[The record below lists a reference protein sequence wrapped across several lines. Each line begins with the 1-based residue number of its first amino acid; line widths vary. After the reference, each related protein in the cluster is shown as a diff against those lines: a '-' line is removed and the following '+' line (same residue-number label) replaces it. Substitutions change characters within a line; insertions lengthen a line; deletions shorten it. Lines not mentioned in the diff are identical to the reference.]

1 MAAFPFADDLQ
12 IGGGVLEWNR
22 FKLIHLMYLLLGTI
36 IVPRFT
42 LKKRSKNAHSI
53 LTTFSMG
60 TFKYLH
66 MPAIVESWTD
76 SPFLN
81 LAAVGFD
88 ITFALTK
95 SISFPFFSSNVAKS
109 GSYDIKI

>member
-42 LKKRSKNAHSI
+42 LKKRSKNAQKMLIRSLQPFQWAHLSI
-53 LTTFSMG
+53 C
-60 TFKYLH
+60 
-66 MPAIVESWTD
+66 ICRQ
-76 SPFLN
+76 
-81 LAAVGFD
+81 
-88 ITFALTK
+88 
-95 SISFPFFSSNVAKS
+95 SSKAGPIRLS
-109 GSYDIKI
+109 